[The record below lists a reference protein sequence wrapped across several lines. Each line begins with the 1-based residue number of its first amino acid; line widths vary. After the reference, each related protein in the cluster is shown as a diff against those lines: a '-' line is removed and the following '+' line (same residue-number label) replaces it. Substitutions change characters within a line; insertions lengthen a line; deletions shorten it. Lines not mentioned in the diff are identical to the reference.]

1 MGDETGADMGDEA
14 GGEIPPPTEEPEMPP
29 SGGVGRAK
37 R

>member
-1 MGDETGADMGDEA
+1 MGADMGADDDIAPEM
-14 GGEIPPPTEEPEMPP
+14 PEMPP

>member
-1 MGDETGADMGDEA
+1 MGDEMPAPA
-14 GGEIPPPTEEPEMPP
+14 APEEPEMPP